1 MKSLFRSLTQ
11 LQRAFEKSPYK
22 SIDYFLEILLFTK
35 VDVPKDVPNQ
45 NNLKTSNLQTLQNL
59 QSLQNLQ
66 NRAALKKT
74 EVKTTEDAAE
84 QRTLLHFVKKKKLKS
99 VSIKIQ
105 ENEETQNELNSNDE
119 IPSKDWFQ
127 VYLTRPSLKWTVLG
141 QSGRSLS
148 AKLGGPKTESQQS

>member
-45 NNLKTSNLQTLQNL
+45 NNLKTSNLQNL

-105 ENEETQNELNSNDE
+105 ENDETQNELNSNDE

-127 VYLTRPSLKWTVLG
+127 VYLSRSSLKWTVLG
-141 QSGRSLS
+141 QMD
-148 AKLGGPKTESQQS
+148 GPCRRN

>member
-59 QSLQNLQ
+59 QSLQN
-66 NRAALKKT
+66 RAALKKT

-105 ENEETQNELNSNDE
+105 ENDETQNELNSNDE

-148 AKLGGPKTESQQS
+148 AKLGGPRD

>member
-35 VDVPKDVPNQ
+35 VDVPKDLPNQ
-45 NNLKTSNLQTLQNL
+45 NISTN

-66 NRAALKKT
+66 ALKKS

-105 ENEETQNELNSNDE
+105 ENEDASNDFNSNDE
-119 IPSKDWFQ
+119 IPSKDWFS
-127 VYLTRPSLKWTVLG
+127 YLVQSLADTHV
-141 QSGRSLS
+141 RNCVRF
-148 AKLGGPKTESQQS
+148 

>member
-35 VDVPKDVPNQ
+35 VDVPKDIPNIP
-45 NNLKTSNLQTLQNL
+45 KTPNLQTLQNL
-59 QSLQNLQ
+59 QSLQN
-66 NRAALKKT
+66 RVALKKT

-105 ENEETQNELNSNDE
+105 ENEETQNEQNSNDE
-119 IPSKDWFQ
+119 IPSKDWFH
-127 VYLTRPSLKWTVLG
+127 VKGAILSSLLTQSLWFLC
-141 QSGRSLS
+141 
-148 AKLGGPKTESQQS
+148 

>member
-45 NNLKTSNLQTLQNL
+45 NNPKTSNLQSLQN
-59 QSLQNLQ
+59 LQNLQ

-127 VYLTRPSLKWTVLG
+127 VYLFRPSLTWTVLG
-141 QSGRSLS
+141 QSVRSFV
-148 AKLGGPKTESQQS
+148 ANLGFPKD

>member
-45 NNLKTSNLQTLQNL
+45 NILPNQHLQNL
-59 QSLQNLQ
+59 Q
-66 NRAALKKT
+66 ALKKT
-74 EVKTTEDAAE
+74 PEVKTTEDAAE

-105 ENEETQNELNSNDE
+105 ENEEASNELNSNDE

-127 VYLTRPSLKWTVLG
+127 ITTVD
-141 QSGRSLS
+141 
-148 AKLGGPKTESQQS
+148 T

>member
-45 NNLKTSNLQTLQNL
+45 NNSKTSNLQTLQNL

-105 ENEETQNELNSNDE
+105 ENDETQNELNSNDE
-119 IPSKDWFQ
+119 IPSKDWFHITCN
-127 VYLTRPSLKWTVLG
+127 LTGS
-141 QSGRSLS
+141 
-148 AKLGGPKTESQQS
+148 SQK

>member
-35 VDVPKDVPNQ
+35 GDVPKDLPNQ
-45 NNLKTSNLQTLQNL
+45 NISTNQNLQNF

-66 NRAALKKT
+66 ALKKS

-105 ENEETQNELNSNDE
+105 ENEDASNDLNLNDE
-119 IPSKDWFQ
+119 IPSKDWFS
-127 VYLTRPSLKWTVLG
+127 YLVQSLADIYDRNCV
-141 QSGRSLS
+141 RF
-148 AKLGGPKTESQQS
+148 

>member
-59 QSLQNLQ
+59 QSLQN
-66 NRAALKKT
+66 RAALKKT

-105 ENEETQNELNSNDE
+105 ENDETQNELNSNDE

-127 VYLTRPSLKWTVLG
+127 VYLSRSSLKWTVLG
-141 QSGRSLS
+141 QSVRSGETWRS
-148 AKLGGPKTESQQS
+148 

>member
-127 VYLTRPSLKWTVLG
+127 VYLTRPIK
-141 QSGRSLS
+141 SGRSLS
-148 AKLGGPKTESQQS
+148 AKLGGPRD